1 MLYNTCYYAHLSLV
15 SRNTSLPPALHEA
28 HATVFGSV
36 GERFWGFSPHRGDT
50 LHLWGDIWHG
60 GVDWSPPRQISP
72 PSVQGWE
79 NGAGKKPRKFNQIFA
94 KFCHINASHW
104 RILCTIFT
112 KFSGIVGIFLLGHM
126 LKFGEIQ
133 LRGSRFQSHGSFN
146 LRGSGYPQIFSAS

>member
-1 MLYNTCYYAHLSLV
+1 MKHMQRYLVLSGSDFEVFRPIGVTRCTYGVTFDMERSTEV
-15 SRNTSLPPALHEA
+15 STPNITTISA
-28 HATVFGSV
+28 GV
-36 GERFWGFSPHRGDT
+36 GK
-50 LHLWGDIWHG
+50 
-60 GVDWSPPRQISP
+60 WSR
-72 PSVQGWE
+72 
-79 NGAGKKPRKFNQIFA
+79 KTPRKFNQIFT